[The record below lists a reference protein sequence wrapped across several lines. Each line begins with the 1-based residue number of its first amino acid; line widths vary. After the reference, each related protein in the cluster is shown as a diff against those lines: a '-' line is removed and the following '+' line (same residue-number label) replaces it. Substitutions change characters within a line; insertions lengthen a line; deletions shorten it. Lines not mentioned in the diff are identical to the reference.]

1 MTIPLPHPTP
11 SRSPTAGFG
20 VCSWAVLCSGAPL
33 CLEASGQ
40 QPWSLPVRDN
50 TSKLTLLSRRP
61 TDVHWLVSQKAT
73 VIINKHFLRLEQILG
88 YGGQTRGVQ
97 YISNTA
103 DVIKHGSKGG
113 I

>member
-1 MTIPLPHPTP
+1 MQL
-11 SRSPTAGFG
+11 GG
-20 VCSWAVLCSGAPL
+20 LCSGAPL
-33 CLEASGQ
+33 GLEGSGQ
-40 QPWSLPVRDN
+40 QPWSLPVRNN

-61 TDVHWLVSQKAT
+61 THVPWLASRKAT
-73 VIINKHFLRLEQILG
+73 VIINEHFLRLEQTLG

-97 YISNTA
+97 YISDTA